1 MRLNVKET
9 RREGRMN
16 EDSKICWC
24 CEHFAHCYASG
35 GFCKI
40 KTGDLPE
47 RAVDALDTCENFKER
62 NRGGEE

>member
-1 MRLNVKET
+1 
-9 RREGRMN
+9 MN
-16 EDSKICWC
+16 EDSKICWF
-24 CEHFAHCYASG
+24 CEHFANFYASG

>member
-1 MRLNVKET
+1 
-9 RREGRMN
+9 MN
-16 EDSKICWC
+16 EDSKICWF

-47 RAVDALDTCENFKER
+47 RAVDALDTCENFKEI

>member
-1 MRLNVKET
+1 
-9 RREGRMN
+9 MN
-16 EDSKICWC
+16 EGSKICWF
-24 CEHFAHCYASG
+24 CEHFAHFYASG

-47 RAVDALDTCENFKER
+47 RAVDALDTCENFKEI